1 MKVILLERVEGWGG
15 LGDVVNV
22 KDGYARNFLL
32 PRQKA
37 LRATE
42 ANLKVFEGQRSDIEA
57 RNAKARQAA
66 EKSGEKLDGTSYILI
81 RQAGESGQL
90 YGSVSGRDVA
100 DAVNAEAASKIDRA
114 MVVLD
119 KPIKTLGLH
128 EVKVRLHPE
137 VTVTVTLNIARSADE
152 AERQARG
159 ENVISSQFEEERI
172 ADEQARPTSSRA
184 ARVRTKATSPKPRSS
199 RPRPRRHAGRSAGCA
214 PFRFRYRFW
223 AALRASQSRVAW
235 HAAIARWWPGRS
247 RLRAT

>member
-15 LGDVVNV
+15 LGDVVSV

-32 PRQKA
+32 PRHKA

-42 ANLKVFEGQRSDIEA
+42 ANLKVFEGQRVEIEA
-57 RNAKARQAA
+57 RNARAKDAA
-66 EKSGEKLDGTSYILI
+66 AKSGEKLDGSAYVLI

-100 DAVNAEAASKIDRA
+100 DAINAEGGKVERA

-137 VTVTVTLNIARSADE
+137 VTVTVTLNIARSQDE

-159 ENVISSQFEEERI
+159 EDVINAQFEEERI
-172 ADEQARPTSSRA
+172 AAEQAA
-184 ARVRTKATSPKPRSS
+184 ADLLEGG
-199 RPRPRRHAGRSAGCA
+199 AGQI
-214 PFRFRYRFW
+214 
-223 AALRASQSRVAW
+223 AAEFTEA
-235 HAAIARWWPGRS
+235 
-247 RLRAT
+247 

>member
-1 MKVILLERVEGWGG
+1 MKVILLERLEGWGG

-22 KDGYARNFLL
+22 KDGFARNFLL

-37 LRATE
+37 LRANG
-42 ANLKVFEGQRSDIEA
+42 ANLKVFEAQRAEIEA
-57 RNAKARQAA
+57 RNAKAKEAA
-66 EKSGEKLDGTSYILI
+66 GRAGEKLDGTSYILI

-100 DAVNAEAASKIDRA
+100 DAVNAEGGKIERA

-137 VTVTVTLNIARSADE
+137 VTITVTLNIARSQDE

-172 ADEQARPTSSRA
+172 AAEQAAADLLEGGAGQLAQDFGPTEA
-184 ARVRTKATSPKPRSS
+184 
-199 RPRPRRHAGRSAGCA
+199 
-214 PFRFRYRFW
+214 
-223 AALRASQSRVAW
+223 
-235 HAAIARWWPGRS
+235 
-247 RLRAT
+247 